1 MLPVAQ
7 ACSEKHDRSSG
18 CTSKAEDSN
27 APPARNVFSVAE
39 RFTLRSSRS
48 GSSVSA
54 TAHSKLAPEIQY
66 WAGVIMRNA
75 CRKDEGR
82 GGIRQCANML
92 CGKWEAYPREFAKC
106 RRCRKAKYCSKACQS
121 KGWQM
126 GHRFWCSARE
136 DEGREKERRRK
147 NLVLRTEEKM
157 GMKELQEVKKEIKN
171 SNVNLS
177 LLLSTI
183 QLMRM
188 RIHLLEEV
196 TFPQAPLMVIT
207 ITIIVA
213 AATLVEVVRFP
224 SRILLV
230 EIVVKKEVLLML
242 DPLVV
247 EPLDFSTT
255 PMPTALSQ
263 QLLLPPRM

>member
-1 MLPVAQ
+1 MHVG
-7 ACSEKHDRSSG
+7 K
-18 CTSKAEDSN
+18 
-27 APPARNVFSVAE
+27 
-39 RFTLRSSRS
+39 
-48 GSSVSA
+48 
-54 TAHSKLAPEIQY
+54 
-66 WAGVIMRNA
+66 MR
-75 CRKDEGR
+75 E
-82 GGIRQCANML
+82 
-92 CGKWEAYPREFAKC
+92 EEEFASVRTCSVGNGRLTLESSPSAEGVGKPSIVAKLV
-106 RRCRKAKYCSKACQS
+106 RVRDGRWVIDSGAALGKTKEEKRK
-121 KGWQM
+121 G
-126 GHRFWCSARE
+126 
-136 DEGREKERRRK
+136 RRK